1 MNASLPTLPV
11 PLTGHDTAK
20 LPQGEGIVNQ
30 DLATT
35 GAQFGPLLQQAV
47 GALGEPPV
55 NPPEGLEALPQSA
68 QDLPPEGKLL
78 PFLQQVLDAAD
89 AEGIAP
95 ATVLKNIRENLETVT
110 ADTDLEP
117 DQAVIAA
124 IQQFI
129 DENPQIAASVD
140 RNLQPAVPAG
150 GVQAVVAESGL
161 PLHRQAQ
168 HILPGAAAASTHEA
182 GLPDE
187 VAAQLDQRNANSQG
201 QSRSAAGVIPPHLT
215 RQEGNVKQEAA
226 ELFSRLVSEVRSAS
240 GVPEALPRNDSLLSA
255 LGPLTH
261 AQPASSPVVQSSTGV
276 QNFTLNTPFNQAG
289 WDKAL
294 GERLQWMAGQ
304 GIQRASIK
312 LNPAHLGPMEVRIQV
327 QNDQANVHFTS
338 AHTVVRE
345 ALEAS
350 LPRLREMFDN
360 AGVQL
365 ADVDV
370 SGQSFAE
377 QQQATDGR
385 QAGGN
390 QSGNRVLD
398 GEIEADS
405 LHEIPLSSLPAS
417 GRLDLFA

>member
-11 PLTGHDTAK
+11 PFTGHDTAT

-30 DLATT
+30 EHATT
-35 GAQFGPLLQQAV
+35 GAAFGPLLQQAV

-78 PFLQQVLDAAD
+78 PLLQQVLDAAD
-89 AEGIAP
+89 AEGIDP
-95 ATVLKNIRENLETVT
+95 ASVLKNIRENLATVS

-117 DQAVIAA
+117 DQAVVAA

-140 RNLQPAVPAG
+140 RNLQRSLPSG
-150 GVQAVVAESGL
+150 GAQVVAADSGL
-161 PLHRQAQ
+161 PSHRQAQ
-168 HILPGAAAASTHEA
+168 QVLPGAAAASTHEA

-187 VAAQLDQRNANSQG
+187 AAGNFDQRNPNSQG
-201 QSRSAAGVIPPHLT
+201 QGRSAAGVISLNLT
-215 RQEGNVKQEAA
+215 RQDGNVKQEAA

-261 AQPASSPVVQSSTGV
+261 AQPASPVVQSSTGV

-390 QSGNRVLD
+390 PSGNHVFD
-398 GEIEADS
+398 GEAEADS
-405 LHEIPLSSLPAS
+405 LHEIPLPSLPAS